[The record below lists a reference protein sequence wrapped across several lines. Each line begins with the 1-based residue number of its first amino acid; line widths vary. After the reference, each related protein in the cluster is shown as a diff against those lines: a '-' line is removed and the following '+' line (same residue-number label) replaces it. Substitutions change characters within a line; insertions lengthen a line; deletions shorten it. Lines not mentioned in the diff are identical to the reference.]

1 MRAPGWIASYTNK
14 VCVRVVVKVDYAEV
28 SVSDDGCGISDR
40 ADEGHGIEGMR
51 ERARALGGTFNISE
65 GHEGGLSVCAR
76 IPLSQKVA
84 S

>member
-1 MRAPGWIASYTNK
+1 
-14 VCVRVVVKVDYAEV
+14 
-28 SVSDDGCGISDR
+28 
-40 ADEGHGIEGMR
+40 MR